1 MEVVAV
7 EGSLTDFEVLE
18 LLNSPIYRNV
28 ADYETHHANRRQ
40 IAFQTKKLEGIL
52 EPHEKSLAAL
62 QLQLNAG
69 QISESHFRSQCS
81 RILQKTNTTTK
92 QLSRLRVEFAY
103 SLRLDSTI
111 WIKTHLLRYLNA
123 QACRDQTREDLSK
136 FFTALD
142 LWQSQ
147 WYLTLEPSELTMLIN
162 LRPTTE
168 TLIQHVLNGFFDRV
182 PQEEAREQL
191 FNIIALLPVPPP
203 LEYGEGGQGCL
214 GDEDGDDDD
223 ISDDDIAAQVEA
235 EEFDTSYGAQRDQD
249 DDGGNDD
256 SN

>member
-1 MEVVAV
+1 MEVIAV

-18 LLNSPIYRNV
+18 LLDSPIYRNV

-40 IAFQTKKLEGIL
+40 IAFQTKKLEGVM
-52 EPHEKSLAAL
+52 EPHEKNLAAL

-111 WIKTHLLRYLNA
+111 WIKTHLLRYLKA

-162 LRPTTE
+162 LRPTSE

-182 PQEEAREQL
+182 PQEDAREQL
-191 FNIIALLPVPPP
+191 FNIIALLPMPPP
-203 LEYGEGGQGCL
+203 LEYGDGGQNCL
-214 GDEDGDDDD
+214 GDEDGDDDGD
-223 ISDDDIAAQVEA
+223 LDDSSDVAAEVEA
-235 EEFDTSYGAQRDQD
+235 DELDTSYGAQRDQD
-249 DDGGNDD
+249 DDHFD
-256 SN
+256 SD